1 MNSFRTLVQPTKSNN
16 IQFRGI
22 WYSKIQVSPSR
33 CYLKMVGTDNLYDD
47 TTLCF
52 IGIYQKRITPQP
64 QEVLKKPSNED
75 LLKHLNDLL
84 YKDTVEQDCGCYNYE
99 KTRKYP
105 AIAPGKCSNNSG
117 CRNRMTITIN
127 ENSSYTPLENIST
140 LEEDNARKKFN
151 TPCGQTYWVDSENY
165 LYTNKTVEYPIAY
178 WMPEYQCVR
187 LCVDDDSDDSED
199 YESDNEPAPPPPSY
213 ERSIS
218 SNDSN

>member
-16 IQFRGI
+16 IQYRGI

-33 CYLKMVGTDNLYDD
+33 CYLKMIGTDNLYDD
-47 TTLCF
+47 TTFCF
-52 IGIYQKRITPQP
+52 IGIYQKHITPKV

-84 YKDTVEQDCGCYNYE
+84 YKDSAEQDCGCYNFE

-117 CRNRMTITIN
+117 CRNRMTIIIS
-127 ENSSYTPLENIST
+127 ENTST
-140 LEEDNARKKFN
+140 LEEDETRKKFN

-165 LYTNKTVEYPIAY
+165 LYTNKTVEHPIAY

-187 LCVDDDSDDSED
+187 LYVDDDSDDSED
-199 YESDNEPAPPPPSY
+199 YESEDEPMPPPSY

-218 SNDSN
+218 STDSN